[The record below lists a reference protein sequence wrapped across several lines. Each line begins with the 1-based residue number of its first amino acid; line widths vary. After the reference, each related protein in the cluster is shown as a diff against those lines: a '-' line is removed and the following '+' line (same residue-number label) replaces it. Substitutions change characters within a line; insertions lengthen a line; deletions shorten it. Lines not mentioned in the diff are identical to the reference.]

1 MGDESD
7 VHGMFIQWMG
17 YQWYIYIYGTPPP
30 KPMQTSILL
39 VFTVN
44 FIYFG
49 TDFVPIKFEAP
60 TVGKLK
66 NWKTEFHRRS
76 LGSIL
81 LLWNSVF
88 QFFSFSVLGFSWK
101 VKTRKAEKTEKLN
114 SIGEVWGP
122 FFSCGI
128 QFFSSRLLL
137 KGENP
142 KSWNNWKNQVTP
154 SCVNNLEYE
163 HLTPRSIE
171 ATDYNRIGRL
181 RQGDNKQIID
191 LWALSDNLRVGAALN
206 AVRTAEYII
215 NQGYLKI

>member
-1 MGDESD
+1 MLLIWKME
-7 VHGMFIQWMG
+7 VWIL
-17 YQWYIYIYGTPPP
+17 YIYIYIYMVPPP

-88 QFFSFSVLGFSWK
+88 QFFSSRLLLKGENPKSWK
-101 VKTRKAEKTEKLN
+101 NWKTEKLN

-128 QFFSSRLLL
+128 QFFSFSVL
-137 KGENP
+137 GF
-142 KSWNNWKNQVTP
+142 SWKVKTRKAEKTEKIKWPQAV
-154 SCVNNLEYE
+154 
-163 HLTPRSIE
+163 SI
-171 ATDYNRIGRL
+171 I
-181 RQGDNKQIID
+181 
-191 LWALSDNLRVGAALN
+191 
-206 AVRTAEYII
+206 
-215 NQGYLKI
+215 